1 MTKRL
6 LIVGFL
12 ILSVLVLSCGPT
24 AGPGDADG
32 ASCDSAEAQPT
43 PTESLGI
50 YPVANQAYFDP
61 CARSRLDQAASTD
74 P

>member
-32 ASCDSAEAQPT
+32 ASSDSANAN
-43 PTESLGI
+43 I
-50 YPVANQAYFDP
+50 YPVANQAYLDP
-61 CARSRLDQAASTD
+61 CARSRDQAASTD